1 MKRQQCEEATE
12 ELEPTP
18 LPEVSLSPPPELA
31 GKMVKQLSYPA
42 LASLQPKEEP
52 SLSLESSAAAM
63 PARQPS
69 LDPLC
74 GLESLPLLYSSS
86 GPRLTPPSLLRPA
99 LPIVRIIPDSQ
110 PEFQEPP
117 PGHSHT
123 SSTSFAPQH
132 YQPQPASQYESES
145 QYPDKKTAQVMSRL
159 ETGSP
164 QTGPPAVTRY
174 NFTRQQ
180 SQSDAS
186 SSPDPGFG
194 RQNLSHHRLYEQ
206 GRLEAAPK
214 HVGQFGHCP
223 KVSFLEYKIQ

>member
-12 ELEPTP
+12 ELEPNP

-52 SLSLESSAAAM
+52 PLESSAAAV

-86 GPRLTPPSLLRPA
+86 GPRLSPPSLLRPA

-117 PGHSHT
+117 PGHSH
-123 SSTSFAPQH
+123 SSSASFGPQH
-132 YQPQPASQYESES
+132 FQTGAASQFESGS
-145 QYPDKKTAQVMSRL
+145 QYQDKKQAQVMSRL

-164 QTGPPAVTRY
+164 QTGPPPVTRY

-180 SQSDAS
+180 SQSDTS

-223 KVSFLEYKIQ
+223 KVSLITYRI